1 MENKGKFKEGNP
13 GGPGRPPKE
22 REAKFLEVTLSA
34 VTFKDWEE
42 IVKKAVAQAK
52 RGDSTARKWLGD
64 YLVGVP
70 VQKIAPTTPDGENP
84 YMSVEPAELVELA
97 RKIANAGG
105 TEPDT
110 K

>member
-52 RGDSTARKWLGD
+52 RGDNIARKWLGD
-64 YLVGVP
+64 YLIG
-70 VQKIAPTTPDGENP
+70 APIQRQEITGKDGE
-84 YMSVEPAELVELA
+84 
-97 RKIANAGG
+97 KIQAITTIEIIKHVQPNSD
-105 TEPDT
+105 EER
-110 K
+110 